1 MIKRYSRLQATSY
14 WRRRREDGLREAAG
28 EGEGL
33 RPCLPVAWWPGWV
46 RGVALV
52 DLGWAVEGNNWNL
65 GWLDLDRKCGIY

>member
-1 MIKRYSRLQATSY
+1 MIKRYNKLQATSY
-14 WRRRREDGLREAAG
+14 SRRKREDGPREVAG
-28 EGEGL
+28 EGEEL

-65 GWLDLDRKCGIY
+65 G

>member
-14 WRRRREDGLREAAG
+14 WRRRREDRLREAAG

-46 RGVALV
+46 RGVALALV
-52 DLGWAVEGNNWNL
+52 ELGWAVEGNNWNL
-65 GWLDLDRKCGIY
+65 G